1 MRDQRLVSAVVVVL
15 TLWAAPSAAGNT
27 APPVITGARAAGER
41 PSAIEWGGRYPFD
54 GPGGLNLFDLPWV
67 RAKLTALVGG
77 KRYEDTLRAWNS
89 SVPILTEANDLLIQ
103 GCDPADCRRNM
114 AVLIENTMALVC
126 IHDGVRLIWYVA
138 PTTPPLIRMSE
149 GVKDS
154 GCAFRSLALAR
165 AQLLMM
171 QRRTAGGRRRRAAGR
186 GTRRRGLGAAC
197 RVEPRW
203 PDLRWPDL
211 RWPDP
216 RYSDTPPARPV
227 ANL

>member
-1 MRDQRLVSAVVVVL
+1 MLLALSAFPGD
-15 TLWAAPSAAGNT
+15 ASG
-27 APPVITGARAAGER
+27 VIKPWIVGARAPAER

-54 GPGGLNLFDLPWV
+54 GPGGSNVFDLPWV

-171 QRRTAGGRRRRAAGR
+171 QRRKASTGRRRRRAAGQ
-186 GTRRRGLGAAC
+186 GTRRRRRGI
-197 RVEPRW
+197 
-203 PDLRWPDL
+203 
-211 RWPDP
+211 
-216 RYSDTPPARPV
+216 
-227 ANL
+227 